1 MKKNKLDPKFD
12 QLMAPRFR
20 VISKYPDSKFKL
32 NSVIK
37 FKIATKRLQSL
48 YGDKYT
54 YETKHSFFIGIDFF
68 TEYPAIFET
77 IQFWKDRKPE
87 DFPVPFYVRSETN
100 NVFKISSV
108 SKRTDGIPGL
118 FFNDGVHMGGFA
130 IDMTKEMIT
139 EDEYNRSKEFSD
151 QLRARNDKFGIKQYQ
166 QK

>member
-20 VISKYPDSKFKL
+20 VISNYPDTQFKL

-37 FKIATKRLQSL
+37 FKIATKRFNRL

-54 YETKHSFFIGIDFF
+54 YENKHSYYEVAFF
-68 TEYPAIFET
+68 EKYPAIFRP
-77 IQFWKDRKPE
+77 ILFWEDRKPE

-108 SKRTDGIPGL
+108 SKRTDGISGL
-118 FFNDGVHMGGFA
+118 FFDDGVHCGGFA
-130 IDMTKEMIT
+130 IYMTKEMIS
-139 EDEYNRSKEFSD
+139 EEEYNRAKEFSSCI
-151 QLRARNDKFGIKQYQ
+151 RSSHNKFGVKQYQ